1 MRDFQEK
8 RFREIFRRAH
18 AGHAA
23 CRTDEWLMS
32 PCTAPDGSPVMPL
45 VWSRRNGPWRR
56 VETLWVGAAPG
67 NAGGKG
73 RGDQGAHGTR
83 IQFGG
88 DIAGANLDALLGS
101 IGIDR
106 NDTFLVAALNR
117 LPDAGGGE
125 PGLRELQEPVGAYP
139 SSIELLR
146 DTVVAAGPGL
156 IITLGIVGLR
166 TLASALTQEDLSAA
180 TLPTLCRLERAGF
193 KRDALNEWPAEA
205 LPLSEAFLS
214 RWKEAWGEEKIFVL
228 PLMHPSGQNM
238 SPYARIPTAFH
249 QRMVI
254 TRDALR
260 RAYSER
266 FRRPVPAT
274 RAPYPDHG
282 IYALP
287 EWRLRVGPR
296 HRELDALWR
305 AKGI

>member
-1 MRDFQEK
+1 MRDSQEK
-8 RFREIFRRAH
+8 RFRDIFRRAH
-18 AGHAA
+18 AAHGA

-32 PCTAPDGSPVMPL
+32 PCTSPDGQPVTPL

-73 RGDQGAHGTR
+73 RGHQGAHGTR
-83 IQFGG
+83 IPFGG

-125 PGLRELQEPVGAYP
+125 PGLRELQEPVGAFA

-146 DTVVAAGPGL
+146 DTVIAAGPGL

-180 TLPTLCRLERAGF
+180 TLPTLCRLERVGF
-193 KRDALNEWPAEA
+193 RREALNEWPVDT
-205 LPLSEAFLS
+205 LPLSETFATH
-214 RWKEAWGEEKIFVL
+214 WQKAWGEERLWVL

-238 SPYARIPTAFH
+238 SPYARVPTAFH
-249 QRMVI
+249 QRMVV
-254 TRDALR
+254 TREALR
-260 RAYSER
+260 AAFSER

-287 EWRLRVGPR
+287 EWRMRVGPR